1 MENHYLCTMQ
11 MSKKIN
17 RFWNILRDTRGL
29 RLITNKYVLVTIVF
43 LIIYIF
49 DHNGI
54 MTLWKNNREIERQR
68 AAIEQYRKNI
78 ASIEG
83 RMKSL
88 TSNKDSIEAFA
99 REEYYY
105 HKDNEDIFIVE

>member
-1 MENHYLCTMQ
+1 
-11 MSKKIN
+11 MSEKLN
-17 RFWNILRDTRGL
+17 RFRNTLRSTRGL
-29 RLITNKYVLVTIVF
+29 RLFTNKYVVVTIVF
-43 LIIYIF
+43 LVIYIF

-54 MTLWKNNREIERQR
+54 VTLWKNNREIERQR
-68 AAIEQYRKNI
+68 ATIEQYRKDI
-78 ASIEG
+78 ASIEA

-105 HKDNEDIFIVE
+105 HKDKEDVFIVE